1 MKTQR
6 QKVLDL
12 LKESG
17 NQGVNSYDLTYIH
30 SIKQAP
36 TRVKELRE
44 SGYNITSKTLPNR
57 SVQYVLTDIPVQDR
71 PFRWDFST
79 GSARRIYE

>member
-36 TRVKELRE
+36 TRIKELRE
-44 SGYNITSKTLPNR
+44 SGYVITSTTLSNR
-57 SVQYVLTDIPVQDR
+57 SVQYRLDSIPLKDR
-71 PFRWDFST
+71 PFKWDFSQ
-79 GSARRIYE
+79 GFARKLYE